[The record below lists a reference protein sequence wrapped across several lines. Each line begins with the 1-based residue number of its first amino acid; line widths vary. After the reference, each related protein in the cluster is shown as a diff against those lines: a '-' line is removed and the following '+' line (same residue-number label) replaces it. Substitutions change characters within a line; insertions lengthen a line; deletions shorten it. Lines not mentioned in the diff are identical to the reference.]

1 MCAFACKQ
9 VLAAAIGQNI
19 ALYIMIKCYEDIIML
34 ALSELLQKVLD
45 LKSATCQALFKDDTL
60 LLAQMD

>member
-1 MCAFACKQ
+1 
-9 VLAAAIGQNI
+9 
-19 ALYIMIKCYEDIIML
+19 ML

>member
-1 MCAFACKQ
+1 
-9 VLAAAIGQNI
+9 
-19 ALYIMIKCYEDIIML
+19 ML

-60 LLAQMD
+60 LPCSNGLVVIKFDIVFTCPIVFASRI